1 MRKGYIYTILSI
13 FTILSFIFTLNLAI
27 AQNGNQNQENAGN
40 MNMQNGPA
48 APPWFN
54 NSEGFQGGPYWL
66 TDPDEGSGPWF
77 WQAYNGF
84 DVSGIAPAWY
94 LDPMSATCV
103 PKWFVDGVGGPWW
116 SSYITGEETDSESS
130 NRYRKSN
137 SEGMYFQYGSGTPP
151 WFDSEDFP
159 GGPSWLTD
167 PQEGSGPWFWQAY
180 NGFDVSGIA
189 PAWYLDPMSAACA
202 PTWFVDGSGGPW
214 WSSYIMDTGE

>member
-1 MRKGYIYTILSI
+1 G
-13 FTILSFIFTLNLAI
+13 A
-27 AQNGNQNQENAGN
+27 
-40 MNMQNGPA
+40 
-48 APPWFN
+48 
-54 NSEGFQGGPYWL
+54 
-66 TDPDEGSGPWF
+66 GPWF

-94 LDPMSATCV
+94 LDPTTASCV
-103 PKWFVDGVGGPWW
+103 PSWFLTGTGGPWW

-137 SEGMYFQYGSGTPP
+137 SEGMYFQYGAGTPP

-167 PQEGSGPWFWQAY
+167 PQEGAGPWFWQAY

-202 PTWFVDGSGGPW
+202 PNWFVDGSGGPW